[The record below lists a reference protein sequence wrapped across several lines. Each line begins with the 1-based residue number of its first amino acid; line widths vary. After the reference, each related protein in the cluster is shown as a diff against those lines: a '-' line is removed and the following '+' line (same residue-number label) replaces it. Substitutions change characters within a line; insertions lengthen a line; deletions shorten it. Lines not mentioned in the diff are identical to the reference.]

1 MWVHIVIFMV
11 ILGAVL
17 AGKLGRLPPWAEN
30 TEGQKLFILVA
41 LAGNIVGMLLT
52 LQSGGGTVYSSGYR
66 MEKEETGAYEEKF
79 IVSVDGKESGSLY
92 VQVPEKET
100 EDTGEE
106 TEPEKEL
113 SEEQQREKE
122 LQDMIVQYNQK
133 KNDPRYY
140 YLPEEWNGKHLEWE
154 QPKDT
159 TGNLISALGLVA
171 AAAVVIAKRRE
182 EESVQI
188 KRREQMLMDYPG
200 LVMKFTL
207 LVQAG
212 LTARKAFQ
220 KIAMDYGKRE
230 EGNNRAAYEEIR
242 TACYE
247 MDSGVSEAEAY
258 RRFGERCGQVK
269 YKTLSTLLI
278 QNLQKGSRYLSDLL
292 EKESVEAWEERK
304 RKARVLGEAAATKLL
319 LPMVLM
325 LLVVMAVI
333 MLPACLSFYG
343 G

>member
-122 LQDMIVQYNQK
+122 LQDMIAQYNQK
-133 KNDPRYY
+133 KNDPEYY
-140 YLPEEWNGKHLEWE
+140 YLPDTWNGKHLEWE

-159 TGNLISALGLVA
+159 KGADADGLSRSDHEIYTSGTGWFNCKKGISEDRSGLW
-171 AAAVVIAKRRE
+171 K
-182 EESVQI
+182 
-188 KRREQMLMDYPG
+188 
-200 LVMKFTL
+200 
-207 LVQAG
+207 
-212 LTARKAFQ
+212 
-220 KIAMDYGKRE
+220 
-230 EGNNRAAYEEIR
+230 
-242 TACYE
+242 
-247 MDSGVSEAEAY
+247 
-258 RRFGERCGQVK
+258 
-269 YKTLSTLLI
+269 
-278 QNLQKGSRYLSDLL
+278 
-292 EKESVEAWEERK
+292 K
-304 RKARVLGEAAATKLL
+304 RKWKRA
-319 LPMVLM
+319 
-325 LLVVMAVI
+325 
-333 MLPACLSFYG
+333 G
-343 G
+343 GL

>member
-1 MWVHIVIFMV
+1 MWIHILIFMV
-11 ILGAVL
+11 ILGVFL
-17 AGKLGRLPPWAEN
+17 AGKMVRLPPEAGNPE
-30 TEGQKLFILVA
+30 EKKLFIRIA
-41 LAGNIVGMLLT
+41 LTGNIIGMLLT
-52 LQSGGGTVYSSGYR
+52 FQSGGDKVYSSGYR

-79 IVSVDGKESGSLY
+79 KVSVDGEEAGSLY

-100 EDTGEE
+100 EGSEE
-106 TEPEKEL
+106 EPETEL

-133 KNDPRYY
+133 KNDPQYY
-140 YLPEEWNGKHLEWE
+140 YLPDEWNGRHLEWE
-154 QPKDT
+154 QPKDK
-159 TGNLISALGLVA
+159 TGNLLSALGLAAA
-171 AAAVVIAKRRE
+171 AAAVIAKKRE
-182 EESVQI
+182 EQNAQI

-200 LVMKFTL
+200 LIMKFTL

-220 KIAMDYGKRE
+220 KIALDYGKRE
-230 EGNNRAAYEEIR
+230 DGKKREAYEEIR
-242 TACYE
+242 VACYE
-247 MDSGVSEAEAY
+247 MDSGISEAEAY

-278 QNLQKGSRYLSDLL
+278 QNLQKGSRYLADLL

-304 RKARVLGEAAATKLL
+304 RKARVLGDTAATKLL

>member
-230 EGNNRAAYEEIR
+230 EGNKRAAYEEIR

>member
-133 KNDPRYY
+133 KNDPQYY
-140 YLPEEWNGKHLEWE
+140 YLPDEWNGKHLEWE
-154 QPKDT
+154 QPKDK
-159 TGNLISALGLVA
+159 TGNLLSALGLAAA
-171 AAAVVIAKRRE
+171 AAAVIAKKRE
-182 EESVQI
+182 AQNAQI

-200 LVMKFTL
+200 LIMKFTL

-220 KIAMDYGKRE
+220 KIALDYGKRE
-230 EGNNRAAYEEIR
+230 DGKKREAYEEIR
-242 TACYE
+242 VACYE
-247 MDSGVSEAEAY
+247 MDSGISEAEAY

-278 QNLQKGSRYLSDLL
+278 QNLQKGSRYLADLL

-304 RKARVLGEAAATKLL
+304 RKARVLGDTAATKLL

>member
-122 LQDMIVQYNQK
+122 LQDMIAQYNQK
-133 KNDPRYY
+133 KNDPEYY
-140 YLPEEWNGKHLEWE
+140 YLPDTWNGKHLEWE

-159 TGNLISALGLVA
+159 KGNLIAALGLVA
-171 AAAVVIAKRRE
+171 ALAVVIGKERE
-182 EESVQI
+182 KQTV
-188 KRREQMLMDYPG
+188 
-200 LVMKFTL
+200 
-207 LVQAG
+207 
-212 LTARKAFQ
+212 
-220 KIAMDYGKRE
+220 
-230 EGNNRAAYEEIR
+230 
-242 TACYE
+242 
-247 MDSGVSEAEAY
+247 
-258 RRFGERCGQVK
+258 
-269 YKTLSTLLI
+269 
-278 QNLQKGSRYLSDLL
+278 
-292 EKESVEAWEERK
+292 
-304 RKARVLGEAAATKLL
+304 
-319 LPMVLM
+319 
-325 LLVVMAVI
+325 
-333 MLPACLSFYG
+333 
-343 G
+343 

>member
-1 MWVHIVIFMV
+1 MWIHIVIF
-11 ILGAVL
+11 ILIFGVFL
-17 AGKLGRLPPWAEN
+17 AGKLGRLPPWAKD
-30 TEGQKLFILVA
+30 TQGQKLFILVA
-41 LAGNIVGMLLT
+41 LAGNIIGMFLT
-52 LQSGGGTVYSSGYR
+52 FQNGGGTVYSSGYR

-79 IVSVDGKESGSLY
+79 MVSVDGKKAGSLY
-92 VQVPEKET
+92 IQVPEKET
-100 EDTGEE
+100 EETGEE
-106 TEPEKEL
+106 PEPEKKL

-133 KNDPRYY
+133 KNDPQYY
-140 YLPEEWNGKHLEWE
+140 YLPDEWNGKHLEWE

-159 TGNLISALGLVA
+159 TGNLIAALGLIA
-171 AAAVVIAKRRE
+171 AIAVVIAKKRE
-182 EESVQI
+182 EQTVEI
-188 KRREQMLMDYPG
+188 KRREQLLMDYPG
-200 LVMKFTL
+200 LIMKFTL

-220 KIAMDYGKRE
+220 KIALDYGKRE
-230 EGNNRAAYEEIR
+230 EGKKRAAYEEIR

-247 MDSGVSEAEAY
+247 MDSGISEAEAY

-304 RKARVLGEAAATKLL
+304 RKARVLGDTAATKLL

-333 MLPACLSFYG
+333 MLPAGLSFYG